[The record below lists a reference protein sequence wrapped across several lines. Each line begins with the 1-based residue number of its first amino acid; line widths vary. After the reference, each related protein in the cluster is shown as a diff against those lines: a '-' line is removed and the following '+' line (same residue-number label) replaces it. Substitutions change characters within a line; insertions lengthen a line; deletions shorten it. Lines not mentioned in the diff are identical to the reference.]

1 MHLIPGKRE
10 LILIVDTNRV
20 RVVELLQKLIMKSMT
35 LVIPSSVS
43 ESLLLVDGSFLFVF
57 RKFSDNNEV
66 VEASRDIMEV
76 DGKFIDSYVTLDVYV
91 LDNFMS
97 HLRIMRLNK
106 SIRDVGELQVKIVN
120 FGSQSHLKFI
130 HFNHKLL
137 RGG

>member
-1 MHLIPGKRE
+1 MHMIPGKRE

-20 RVVELLQKLIMKSMT
+20 RLVELLQKPMMKPMPLI
-35 LVIPSSVS
+35 LPSSVS
-43 ESLLLVDGSFLFVF
+43 ESLMFVDGSFLFVF
-57 RKFSDNNEV
+57 RKSSDNNEV

-76 DGKFIDSYVTLDVYV
+76 DGKVIDSYVALDIYV
-91 LDNFMS
+91 LANVMS
-97 HLRIMRLNK
+97 HLRTMRLNK